1 MSKARP
7 QAVEWEA
14 AYAKINLALHVR
26 RRLPNGYHEI
36 ETIFAFLDRG
46 DRLSAQPNDSLQLTI
61 DGPFAAELDEENN
74 LVIDAAKLLA
84 THANIAAAA
93 DIMLEKNLP
102 IASGIGGGSADAA
115 AALRLLNKFWNI
127 HLPLNELAN
136 LSASLGADVP
146 ACVLSQTCIG
156 TGIGQDLAPV
166 DDLGLRGLHVLLV
179 NPRVPVSTAQI
190 FRDWDGS
197 DGGALGDGDIL
208 TMSSTGRNDLERPAI
223 AQLPVIKDV
232 LDKLGQTKPI
242 FHRMSGSGATCF
254 ALFHDV
260 EAADFAQSKILQ
272 SIPEAWFLIGEI
284 R

>member
-84 THANIAAAA
+84 THANIAADA

-127 HLPLNELAN
+127 HLPLNELAS

-190 FRDWDGS
+190 FRDWDRS

-208 TMSSTGRNDLERPAI
+208 AMSSNGRNDLERPAI

-232 LDKLGQTKPI
+232 LDKLSQTNPI

-254 ALFHDV
+254 ALFHDL
-260 EAADFAQSKILQ
+260 EAADFAQSEILQ
-272 SIPEAWFLIGEI
+272 SIPAAWFLIGEI